1 MRGWLSML
9 LMTLLLGACD
19 DMSDQAKTRE
29 YRPGPLIGNL
39 QRDPPVGSVA
49 RGQFAEQALLNQ
61 RPAMAQALLE
71 RGQQR
76 FEIYCAPCHGLSGQ
90 GDGIVVSR
98 GFPRPPALTEARL
111 ISAPDA
117 YLLQVI
123 AQGHGQMFGYAARVA
138 PADRWAI
145 VAQIRALQ
153 LGQHLPLASLPAGER
168 QAVQAQL
175 P

>member
-1 MRGWLSML
+1 MKSWPL
-9 LMTLLLGACD
+9 LVLMALLVSACD
-19 DMSDQAKTRE
+19 DMSRQAKTRE
-29 YRPGPLIGNL
+29 YRPGPLIGNV
-39 QRDPPVGSVA
+39 QRDPPVGSVD
-49 RGQFAEQALLNQ
+49 RGQLAQQARLAQ
-61 RPAMAQALLE
+61 RPPLDAALLE

-98 GFPRPPALTEARL
+98 GFPTPPAFTQARL
-111 ISAPDA
+111 IAAPDA

-145 VAQIRALQ
+145 VAHIRALQ
-153 LGQHLPLASLPAGER
+153 LGQHLSLSSLPARER
-168 QAVQAQL
+168 QAVQGQL
-175 P
+175 R